1 MLRSDVQKTIDA
13 IYPIGAL
20 YLSMNN
26 TNPET
31 LFGGTWKQLTA
42 DAYLKIVTSGAGET
56 AKGNTDHKISINQMP
71 SHTHVQNAHYH
82 NIWSCSNWSGNVL
95 GAVHSNKVAGVGFV
109 ENRGTGEKYYKDQSA
124 GNQIIENTI
133 ATNQNT
139 GGASLLSWIYWCLC
153 LVSYCINSL
162 KEVQYVK

>member
-56 AKGNTDHKISINQMP
+56 AKGNTDHKISLNQMP
-71 SHTHVQNAHYH
+71 GHTHT
-82 NIWSCSNWSGNVL
+82 
-95 GAVHSNKVAGVGFV
+95 
-109 ENRGTGEKYYKDQSA
+109 RGTMNITGTF
-124 GNQIIENTI
+124 GNDIRI
-133 ATNQNT
+133 A
-139 GGASLLSWIYWCLC
+139 GASLTGAFYSDNTRSNSYTGYAKDTANIYAAKFDASRNWTGATSSVGGGQL
-153 LVSYCINSL
+153 
-162 KEVQYVK
+162 